1 MDNEPR
7 RAWPPDQM
15 RVGDADRQALV
26 TELQQ
31 HYVEGRLTSDELGER
46 VAQALSA
53 RTFGELHVPVA
64 DLPPLHQQPPTD
76 ASPAPRHGWQ
86 TTLLAPPFGAAVIL
100 IGLLALLWLFALP
113 TFHFGVVPFWPVVI
127 LGFFF
132 IGRPRGGGR
141 RY

>member
-1 MDNEPR
+1 MP
-7 RAWPPDQM
+7 
-15 RVGDADRQALV
+15 V
-26 TELQQ
+26 
-31 HYVEGRLTSDELGER
+31 YVVLSNFTDLGRTDVKSTSDRLDR
-46 VAQALSA
+46 LA
-53 RTFGELHVPVA
+53 PVA

-76 ASPAPRHGWQ
+76 ASPAPRRGWQ

>member
-1 MDNEPR
+1 MDDPR
-7 RAWPPDQM
+7 RAWPPDHL

-31 HYVEGRLTSDELGER
+31 LRPTSTDPS
-46 VAQALSA
+46 QAPS
-53 RTFGELHVPVA
+53 R
-64 DLPPLHQQPPTD
+64 
-76 ASPAPRHGWQ
+76 GWQ
-86 TTLLAPPFGAAVIL
+86 TRLLAPPFGAALVL

-113 TFHFGVVPFWPVVI
+113 TFHIGVVPFWPVVI

-141 RY
+141 R